1 MKSRMESTRKGMV
14 GRPGTRAKTSST
26 PETIFRAWL
35 LKVSWARNS
44 SPILASEA
52 ARETSRPVPVETMM
66 DGMVETRPSPMVS
79 RE

>member
-1 MKSRMESTRKGMV
+1 MQRKGMV
-14 GRPGTRAKTSST
+14 GRPGTSANNSNT
-26 PETIFRAWL
+26 PETILSARL

-66 DGMVETRPSPMVS
+66 EGMVETRPSPMVS